1 MSMCNKLRRVITLE
15 RLLWCGGTL
24 LLSAVFLVI
33 GLTAPS
39 FTGFEKK
46 ETVKVIYQDSEHD
59 TTDDVSVEV
68 SLEDVTINGK
78 IPLNTATKE
87 QLMTI
92 DGIGEVFA
100 QRIIDYRE
108 KNGGFSELSQLKNV
122 DGIGET
128 RYRNWSEYFTVE

>member
-1 MSMCNKLRRVITLE
+1 MSMRSKLRRIFTFE

-24 LLSAVFLVI
+24 LLAAVFLMI

-39 FTGFEKK
+39 LPGFEKK
-46 ETVKVIYQDSEHD
+46 ETLKVVLQESGNDAADSSADISATSDE
-59 TTDDVSVEV
+59 TTD
-68 SLEDVTINGK
+68 GK

-92 DGIGEVFA
+92 NGIGEVYA

-108 KNGGFSELSQLKNV
+108 ENGGFTELSQLKNV

-128 RYRNWSEYFTVE
+128 RYRQWSEYFTLE